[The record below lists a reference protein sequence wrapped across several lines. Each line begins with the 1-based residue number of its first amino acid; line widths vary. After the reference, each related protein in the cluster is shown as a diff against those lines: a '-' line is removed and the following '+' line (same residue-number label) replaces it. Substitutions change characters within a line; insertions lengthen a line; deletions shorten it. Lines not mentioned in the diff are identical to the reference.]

1 MTYPTAITT
10 FTNITDGVGYPK
22 ATDINPVYTDLAA
35 VENMLGVN
43 GGSWIG
49 EGQMMNG
56 KLSVTVSAND
66 LIVALKT
73 IAGTDPSATDPIY
86 VRINGTVRKVTA
98 ALSVTLADGTNWFN
112 SGGANLATQLVGYFA
127 YVGYRTASTA
137 VVLGFSPIPHAKLY
151 SDFSATTTNA
161 KYGAFSTAPAST
173 DNVVNIGYFEATLS
187 AGAGYTWTVPTF
199 TTANLIQ
206 RPTFETNWLTST
218 TTYPAGFTATPPT
231 WTITY
236 KKVMDVCLMRQ
247 LIVSE
252 GTSTATTFTFTVPV
266 APLEAKFN
274 FAPVFVKD
282 NGTQQTVMGHLES
295 TAGSTTISAY
305 KSWYQGVW
313 TNANAKNL
321 FFNQIDYRY

>member
-1 MTYPTAITT
+1 MADSNLPDLYTA
-10 FTNITDGVGYPK
+10 
-22 ATDINPVYTDLAA
+22 NPVSIDPGDISYV
-35 VENMLGVN
+35 VENTGTTPAHGAFKLSQLMFN
-43 GGSWIG
+43 RY
-49 EGQMMNG
+49 

-66 LIVALKT
+66 LIVALKHED
-73 IAGTDPSATDPIY
+73 GNDPSADRPLYFKIGDSL
-86 VRINGTVRKVTA
+86 RAVTG

-112 SGGANLATQLVGYFA
+112 SGGANLATQLVGYFV

-137 VVLGFSPIPHAKLY
+137 VVLGFSPIPHANLY

-161 KYGAFSTAPAST
+161 KYGAFSTAPAAT
-173 DNVVNIGYFEATLS
+173 DDVVNIGYFEATLS

-199 TTANLIQ
+199 TTVNLINHS
-206 RPTFETNWLTST
+206 TFETNWLTST
-218 TTYPAGFTATPPT
+218 TTFPAGFTATPPV

-247 LIVSE
+247 AITSE

-266 APLEAKFN
+266 APLESKFN

-282 NGTQQTVMGHLES
+282 NGAQQTVMGHLEAS
-295 TAGSTTISAY
+295 AGSTTISAY
-305 KSWYQGVW
+305 KTWYQGAW

-321 FFNQIDYRY
+321 FFNQIDFRY